1 MADQQRRLADN
12 QEQQERVWGADELHR
27 HYATVHPGLL
37 RYLRVVA
44 GQSAED
50 VASQVWLEIASS
62 PDIPPDDEGMRRLA
76 FVIARRRASDMRRR
90 WWQRK
95 VDVRPPGSADLE
107 RAAPDIDAPGDTTV
121 RLLRL
126 LPRAQA
132 EVVLLRVVGGF
143 AADEVAVMTGMTPGH
158 VRVLQHRALRSLRR
172 HLETRS
178 DGGL

>member
-12 QEQQERVWGADELHR
+12 REQQERVWGADELHR

-107 RAAPDIDAPGDTTV
+107 RAAPDIDAPGDTAV

>member
-107 RAAPDIDAPGDTTV
+107 RAAPDIDAPRDTTV

-132 EVVLLRVVGGF
+132 EVVLLRVVGDLSVDDV
-143 AADEVAVMTGMTPGH
+143 AAIVGRNPGAV
-158 VRVLQHRALRSLRR
+158 RALQHRALQRLARE
-172 HLETRS
+172 LS
-178 DGGL
+178 DAP